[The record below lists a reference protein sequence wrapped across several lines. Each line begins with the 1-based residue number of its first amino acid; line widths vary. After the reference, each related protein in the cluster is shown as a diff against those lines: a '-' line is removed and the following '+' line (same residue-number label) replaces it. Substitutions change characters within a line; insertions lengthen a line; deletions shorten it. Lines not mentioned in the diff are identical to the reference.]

1 MFSKNL
7 EYQRLKK
14 GMTKRELAA
23 ACALSPQAITNYE
36 KGLRKPD
43 SMDIIKR
50 IAVALDIDES
60 VFLNR
65 WNTDLR
71 MEHGAFRKSSL
82 LTQQEEIFLRLSV
95 EEYCTRFG
103 DILYVLGTNVF
114 PKPPELHALNLSGD
128 IEADALKLRRHLM
141 LSEKGPIHSLVEQ
154 LEDRGFIMWMIKV
167 DFEGFSG
174 MNGICNGYPY
184 IALNRSMPTSQLR
197 STIVHELVHLF
208 FDWSNAGNKE
218 EKLATAIGD
227 AFLLP
232 KADIQRELGMRR
244 SAIQTDMWETG
255 RSYGVSLMILAKR
268 AHDCKIIDS
277 KAYSQFCEDAKIRGW
292 QNQDPFELESEKP
305 HVFEQLVIRAMNEG
319 EISVSR
325 CAELLQISYQEA
337 YKRCECEAVCDDDE
351 VTID

>member
-14 GMTKRELAA
+14 GMTKRELALA
-23 ACALSPQAITNYE
+23 SGLSPQAITNYE
-36 KGLRKPD
+36 RNLRKPD
-43 SMDIIKR
+43 SMEIIKR
-50 IAVALDIDES
+50 LAVALDINETD
-60 VFLNR
+60 FLHR

-71 MEHGAFRKSSL
+71 MKHGAFRKSSL
-82 LTQQEEIFLRLSV
+82 LAPREEEFLRLSI

-103 DILYVLGTNVF
+103 DILDILGTNVF
-114 PKPPELHALNLSGD
+114 PNPPQMHILSQSND
-128 IEADALKLRRHLM
+128 IEADALRLRSHLM
-141 LSEKGPIHSLVEQ
+141 LSERGPIHALVEQ
-154 LEDRGFIMWMIKV
+154 LEDRGLIIWMTNV

-197 STIVHELVHLF
+197 STIAHELVHLF

-244 SAIQTDMWETG
+244 SAIQTDMWETS

-268 AHDCKIIDS
+268 AHDCKIINS

-292 QNQDPFELESEKP
+292 QNQDPFELEPEKP

-337 YKRCECEAVCDDDE
+337 YQRCECEAVCDDDE